1 METTNKIGIRE
12 AVNCKTLIVFNN
24 ETKLKFWEDEMVGQI
39 SDGMWENSRNTD
51 WLWRDSLA
59 VLIPDG
65 TIPEGVY
72 VSSTYT
78 IGRKTYPWFKQLEE
92 IIEYHKYGFDNI
104 REAKAMWKSIAD
116 MISNPQLKPEYIT
129 LFNNWGKSEQKKL
142 IDKIPVKLIELGFEQ
157 VEDKVWGTEY
167 RRVIYTDPLNSNK
180 TVEFKI
186 SAAYLKKYNADERPR
201 IPVEIEDNTYKMLL
215 PLSNVGYK
223 GQPFVVVCDSS
234 DDYKKLSEYLSAT
247 ELYIKMLN
255 KLQ

>member
-1 METTNKIGIRE
+1 MEATNNISIRE

-24 ETKLKFWEDEMVGQI
+24 ETKLKFWEGEIVGQI

-51 WLWRDSLA
+51 WLWRNCLA
-59 VLIPDG
+59 VVIPDG

-78 IGRKTYPWFKQLEE
+78 IGRKTYLWFKQLEE

-104 REAKAMWKSIAD
+104 REAKTMWKSIAD
-116 MISNPQLKPEYIT
+116 MISNPQLKPDYIT

-142 IDKIPVKLIELGFEQ
+142 ADNITAKLIVLGFEQ
-157 VEDKVWGTEY
+157 VENEIWGTEY
-167 RRVIYTDPLNSNK
+167 RRVIYVDPLNSDK

-186 SAAYLKKYNADERPR
+186 SAVYLKKYNTDEKPR
-201 IPVEIEDNTYKMLL
+201 IPIEIEDKTYKMLL
-215 PLSNVGYK
+215 PLSNVAYK
-223 GQPFVVVCDSS
+223 GHPFVIVCDSS
-234 DDYKKLSEYLSAT
+234 DDYNKLSEYLSAT

>member
-1 METTNKIGIRE
+1 METTNKIGIRK
-12 AVNCKTLIVFNN
+12 AINCQTLIVFNN
-24 ETKLKFWEDEMVGQI
+24 ETKLKFWKGEMVGQI

-51 WLWRDSLA
+51 WLWRNCLA
-59 VLIPDG
+59 VVILDG

-104 REAKAMWKSIAD
+104 REAKTMWKSIAD

-142 IDKIPVKLIELGFEQ
+142 IDKIPAKLLELGFEQ
-157 VEDKVWGTEY
+157 VENEVWGTEY
-167 RRVIYTDPLNSNK
+167 RRVIYADPSNSDK

-186 SAAYLKKYNADERPR
+186 SAAHLKKYNTDEKPR
-201 IPVEIEDNTYKMLL
+201 IPVEIEDKTYKMLL

-223 GQPFVVVCDSS
+223 GQAFVVICDSS